1 MSLQCRF
8 YEKKFPEIDD
18 VVVVN
23 VRSIADMGAYVHL
36 LEYNNIEGMILL
48 SELSRRRI
56 RSINKMVR
64 VGKDEIV
71 SVLRV
76 DKDKGYIDLSKRRVN
91 DEDKK
96 KCENRY
102 EKAKHVNSI
111 LRHVADTI
119 GLTSQ
124 EQLEELFEKTAWTLD
139 REYKKPDADYAAS
152 YDCFK
157 RAVDEPQILEA
168 LDISPETREV
178 LLKTIRRRLT
188 PQAVKVRADI
198 EVSCYTYEGID
209 AIKAAL
215 RAGLECSSEQIPLN
229 IQLIAPPLYVVTTS
243 TTEHKIAIEKLKEAL
258 EAIQKNIEA
267 SGGLFSIKEAPKVV
281 SDMDE
286 VALQDELRK
295 LELQNA
301 EVDGDED
308 SDQESGDEG
317 MGPAGSDIDED
328 GEE

>member
-1 MSLQCRF
+1 MGNLQRIPFSQLLPDRLDGGLFTDDLCQRSSAHSSTGAQRLLKMSQCRF

-102 EKAKHVNSI
+102 EKAKHV
-111 LRHVADTI
+111 LH
-119 GLTSQ
+119 
-124 EQLEELFEKTAWTLD
+124 
-139 REYKKPDADYAAS
+139 PAS
-152 YDCFK
+152 C
-157 RAVDEPQILEA
+157 
-168 LDISPETREV
+168 
-178 LLKTIRRRLT
+178 
-188 PQAVKVRADI
+188 
-198 EVSCYTYEGID
+198 G
-209 AIKAAL
+209 
-215 RAGLECSSEQIPLN
+215 
-229 IQLIAPPLYVVTTS
+229 
-243 TTEHKIAIEKLKEAL
+243 
-258 EAIQKNIEA
+258 
-267 SGGLFSIKEAPKVV
+267 
-281 SDMDE
+281 
-286 VALQDELRK
+286 
-295 LELQNA
+295 
-301 EVDGDED
+301 
-308 SDQESGDEG
+308 
-317 MGPAGSDIDED
+317 
-328 GEE
+328 

>member
-1 MSLQCRF
+1 MSTCRF

-56 RSINKMVR
+56 RSINKLVK
-64 VGKDEIV
+64 VGRDEV
-71 SVLRV
+71 VTVLRV
-76 DKDKGYIDLSKRRVN
+76 DKDKGYIDLSKRRVS

-111 LRHVADTI
+111 LRHVADT
-119 GLTSQ
+119 LDYNSA
-124 EQLEELFEKTAWTLD
+124 EELEDLFQKTAWTLD
-139 REYKKPDADYAAS
+139 KQYKKPDSDYPAS

-157 RAVDEPQILEA
+157 RAVDDPSILEA
-168 LDISPETREV
+168 LDINEATREV

-215 RAGLECSSEQIPLN
+215 TAGLECSSDQIPLN

-243 TTEHKIAIEKLKEAL
+243 TTEHKIALEKLKEAL
-258 EAIQKNIEA
+258 AVIKEKIEA
-267 SGGLFSIKEAPKVV
+267 SGGLFAEKDAPRVV
-281 SDMDE
+281 SDVDE
-286 VALQDELRK
+286 IQLQDEMRR
-295 LELQNA
+295 LELQNQ

-308 SDQESGDEG
+308 SNASSGGEDDDEEEG
-317 MGPAGSDIDED
+317 DAGSDADD
-328 GEE
+328 N

>member
-1 MSLQCRF
+1 MSQCRF

-119 GLTSQ
+119 GLNSQ
-124 EQLEELFEKTAWTLD
+124 DQLEELFEKTAWTLD
-139 REYKKPDADYAAS
+139 RDYKKADSDYAAS

-168 LDISPETREV
+168 LDITPETREV

-215 RAGLECSSEQIPLN
+215 RAGLECSSDQIPLN

-243 TTEHKIAIEKLKEAL
+243 TTEHKVAIEKLREAL
-258 EAIQKNIEA
+258 DAIKKNIEA
-267 SGGLFSIKEAPKVV
+267 SGGLFAIKEAPKVV
-281 SDMDE
+281 SDVDE
-286 VALQDELRK
+286 VALQDELRR

-308 SDQESGDEG
+308 SEGGSDEEG
-317 MGPAGSDIDED
+317 MGSL
-328 GEE
+328 GEEVEEDKEE